1 MACLTCAECKSRRKT
16 PKAPLHPIP
25 STYPKQRVHI
35 DIIGPFPRTKR
46 GNCYIMTVQCS
57 FTKWV
62 EAYALPNQR
71 AKTCAR
77 ALVDNWVYRYGAPDA
92 IHTDQ
97 GRNFE
102 SRLFSALCQ
111 MLEIK
116 KSRTTAY
123 HPAGN
128 RHVENT
134 NKTVKN
140 LLMAKVDSEPE
151 TWDQHLGPCLMA
163 YRSSEHSSTGYTPFS
178 LMFGRE
184 VRLPLDVTMGDVV
197 TITDNHG
204 DYASR
209 LKNHLSNAYRDA
221 REQLKKDKGVETCQY
236 APGDL
241 VFLVNPQVKTG
252 EAAKFH
258 RKWKGPY
265 EVLEPTN
272 EVNYPIRKP
281 SEPRSRSK
289 VVHFDN
295 LKLYQRK
302 KANVHGDRRK
312 TVREAAPL
320 PWTVGPTRRKVKF
333 HVGVFT

>member
-1 MACLTCAECKSRRKT
+1 M
-16 PKAPLHPIP
+16 
-25 STYPKQRVHI
+25 
-35 DIIGPFPRTKR
+35 
-46 GNCYIMTVQCS
+46 
-57 FTKWV
+57 
-62 EAYALPNQR
+62 
-71 AKTCAR
+71 
-77 ALVDNWVYRYGAPDA
+77 DNWVYRYGAPDA

-116 KSRTTAY
+116 KSCTTAY

-128 RHVENT
+128 GHVENT

-163 YRSSEHSSTGYTPFS
+163 YRSSEHSSTGYTPYS
-178 LMFGRE
+178 
-184 VRLPLDVTMGDVV
+184 PLDVTMGDVV

-221 REQLKKDKGVETCQY
+221 REQLKKAQHRQKEYFDKGVETCQY

-258 RKWKGPY
+258 RKWKGLY

-272 EVNYPIRKP
+272 EVKGPLPTKLLCGRVLLLSSGQLDI
-281 SEPRSRSK
+281 SRNQVREKLARAPQADNSGK
-289 VVHFDN
+289 QTFAHRN
-295 LKLYQRK
+295 LK
-302 KANVHGDRRK
+302 
-312 TVREAAPL
+312 
-320 PWTVGPTRRKVKF
+320 
-333 HVGVFT
+333 